1 MLSLTSLFSASG
13 VPNSEQVSGIAD
25 SGLPR
30 RTSRMMSSP
39 QVRREVGFS
48 FSSPQP
54 GSHWHQWF
62 WKHVTVRTINT
73 DAVLVNHLSA
83 ELGRDRHD
91 HLTQSSGYESTM
103 RDLFVRRMREAAS
116 NRAALRLSNP

>member
-39 QVRREVGFS
+39 QVRRELASHSRVHNLEVTGTN
-48 FSSPQP
+48 
-54 GSHWHQWF
+54 GSG
-62 WKHVTVRTINT
+62 NT
-73 DAVLVNHLSA
+73 
-83 ELGRDRHD
+83 
-91 HLTQSSGYESTM
+91 
-103 RDLFVRRMREAAS
+103 
-116 NRAALRLSNP
+116 